1 MDGSKWPV
9 DTLTFIRMFD
19 YSSCLFGY
27 GKGKRGRGFAA
38 GLSVQKKWLPE
49 QEVPTLHSDE
59 CLIV

>member
-1 MDGSKWPV
+1 
-9 DTLTFIRMFD
+9 MFD